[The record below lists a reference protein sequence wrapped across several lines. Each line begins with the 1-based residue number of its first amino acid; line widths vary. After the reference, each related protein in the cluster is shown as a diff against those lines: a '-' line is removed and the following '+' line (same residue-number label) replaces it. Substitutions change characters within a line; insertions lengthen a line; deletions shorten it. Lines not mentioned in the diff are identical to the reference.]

1 MPNKVSSFPDFM
13 AYWDRMLQA
22 VRNNQADLPDLSGL
36 VGPLNVLLD
45 EARQLETDKAE
56 ARSLLSRA
64 AKRTRALIPEG
75 RAAAARLRDAL
86 KVHFGGHN
94 EALVQFGVAP
104 LRTRRAVKPADPE
117 PPNPP
122 VPVPTPE

>member
-13 AYWDRMLQA
+13 AYWDRLLMA
-22 VRNNQADLPDLSGL
+22 VRNNQANLPDLSAL
-36 VGPLNVLLD
+36 VGPLSALLD
-45 EARQLETDKAE
+45 EARELEADKAE
-56 ARSLLSRA
+56 ARSLLSQA
-64 AKRTRALIPEG
+64 AKRTRILIPEG

-104 LRTRRAVKPADPE
+104 LRTRRAPKPADPE
-117 PPNPP
+117 PPSPAIP
-122 VPVPTPE
+122 VSTPE

>member
-13 AYWDRMLQA
+13 AYWDRLLMA
-22 VRNNQADLPDLSGL
+22 VRNNQASLPDLSGL
-36 VGPLNVLLD
+36 VGPLNALLN
-45 EARQLETDKAE
+45 EARELEADKAE
-56 ARSLLSRA
+56 ARSLLSQA
-64 AKRTRALIPEG
+64 AKRTRTLMPEG

-104 LRTRRAVKPADPE
+104 LRTRRAPKPADPA
-117 PPNPP
+117 PPSPP
-122 VPVPTPE
+122 IPVPTPE

>member
-1 MPNKVSSFPDFM
+1 MAKKVSSFPDFM
-13 AYWDRMLQA
+13 AYWDRLLKA

-36 VGPLNVLLD
+36 VGPLDALLN
-45 EARQLETDKAE
+45 EARDLEADKAE
-56 ARSLLSRA
+56 ARSLLSQA
-64 AKRTRALIPEG
+64 AKRTRVLIPEG

-94 EALVQFGVAP
+94 EALVQFGVPP
-104 LRTRRAVKPADPE
+104 LRTRRASKPADPE